1 MGFNSLVLKQIW
13 RCGMTQ
19 EHFQA
24 NIVLIGYRCT
34 GKTVVG
40 KGLAQRLNLDFI
52 DIDEYIETKASS
64 SINDI
69 VSGPGWDEF
78 RKLEKEAIK
87 RLSSMNRKVIA
98 AGGGAVLDSENVRNL
113 KKNGVVILLEAK
125 PETILD
131 RMRSDK
137 KTEGQRPGLTGKD
150 PYGEIEKV
158 LKARRPFYN
167 RAMDFSIDTTSKDV
181 ESIVNEIINKLET
194 K

>member
-1 MGFNSLVLKQIW
+1 M
-13 RCGMTQ
+13 
-19 EHFQA
+19 

-69 VSGPGWDEF
+69 VSGLGWDEF

-131 RMRSDK
+131 RMQSDK

>member
-1 MGFNSLVLKQIW
+1 M
-13 RCGMTQ
+13 
-19 EHFQA
+19 

-131 RMRSDK
+131 RMQSDK

>member
-1 MGFNSLVLKQIW
+1 M
-13 RCGMTQ
+13 
-19 EHFQA
+19 

-150 PYGEIEKV
+150 PYGEIEEV